1 MITLNSI
8 ATTAIST
15 ATGTAS
21 QEFAG
26 LVNEKLCRKVC
37 VNQSIQPS
45 ANVTYTIDSVTTID
59 TTTFVRIKATGVLT
73 YVPKGCNGCQTLTQ
87 SFTEYTT
94 IIFSNTAA
102 TAAPTIS
109 LNQGTSRGY
118 LANICC
124 MAASNY
130 EVATD
135 VTVTATY

>member
-1 MITLNSI
+1 MLILNSI

-45 ANVTYTIDSVTTID
+45 SNVTYTIDSITTIG

-94 IIFSNTAA
+94 IIFSNSAA
-102 TAAPTIS
+102 TAAPTVS

-118 LANICC
+118 LTNICC
-124 MAASNY
+124 STASNY

-135 VTVTATY
+135 VTVTAIY

>member
-1 MITLNSI
+1 MLILNSI

-45 ANVTYTIDSVTTID
+45 ANVTYTIDSITTID

-87 SFTEYTT
+87 SFTEYTN
-94 IIFSNTAA
+94 IIFSNSAA
-102 TAAPTIS
+102 TAAPTVS

>member
-26 LVNEKLCRKVC
+26 VVNEKLCRKVC
-37 VNQSIQPS
+37 VNQNIQPS
-45 ANVTYTIDSVTTID
+45 MSITYSVEDTKTVG
-59 TTTFVRIKATGVLT
+59 TTTFVRLKATGVIT

-94 IIFSNTAA
+94 IIFSNSAA
-102 TAAPTIS
+102 TTAPTIL
-109 LNQGTSRGY
+109 LNQGTSHGY
-118 LANICC
+118 LTNVCCLTAN
-124 MAASNY
+124 NY
-130 EVATD
+130 EIATD

>member
-37 VNQSIQPS
+37 VNQSIQPT
-45 ANVTYTIDSVTTID
+45 ANVTYTIDSITTIE

-94 IIFSNTAA
+94 IIFSNSAA
-102 TAAPTIS
+102 TATPTVS

-124 MAASNY
+124 TTASNY

>member
-1 MITLNSI
+1 MITLNAI

-21 QEFAG
+21 QEFAS

-45 ANVTYTIDSVTTID
+45 ANVTYTIDSITTID

-94 IIFSNTAA
+94 IIFSNSAA
-102 TAAPTIS
+102 TAAPTVS

-118 LANICC
+118 LANIYC
-124 MAASNY
+124 MSASNY
-130 EVATD
+130 EIATD

>member
-1 MITLNSI
+1 MITLNAI

-45 ANVTYTIDSVTTID
+45 ASVTYTIDSITTID

-94 IIFSNTAA
+94 IIFSNSAA
-102 TAAPTIS
+102 PAAPTIL

-124 MAASNY
+124 MTASNY

>member
-1 MITLNSI
+1 MITLNAI

-21 QEFAG
+21 QEFAS

-45 ANVTYTIDSVTTID
+45 ANVTYTIDSITTID

-94 IIFSNTAA
+94 IIFSNSAA
-102 TAAPTIS
+102 TAAPTVS

-118 LANICC
+118 LANIYC
-124 MAASNY
+124 MSASNY
-130 EVATD
+130 EIATD
-135 VTVTATY
+135 VAVTATY

>member
-1 MITLNSI
+1 MITLNAI

-37 VNQSIQPS
+37 VNQSFQPTAS
-45 ANVTYTIDSVTTID
+45 VTYSIDSVTTID
-59 TTTFVRIKATGVLT
+59 TTTFVRIKVSGILT

-94 IIFSNTAA
+94 IIFSNSAA
-102 TAAPTIS
+102 TAAPSVS
-109 LNQGTSRGY
+109 LTQGTSRGY
-118 LANICC
+118 LASIYCNT
-124 MAASNY
+124 ASNY

>member
-8 ATTAIST
+8 ATTAISE
-15 ATGTAS
+15 ATGTAT

-37 VNQSIQPS
+37 VNQSIQPT
-45 ANVTYTIDSVTTID
+45 ANVTYSVDSITTID
-59 TTTFVRIKATGVLT
+59 TTTFVRIKVAGVLT
-73 YVPKGCNGCQTLTQ
+73 YVPNGCNGCQTLTQ

-94 IIFSNTAA
+94 VIFSNSAA

-109 LNQGTSRGY
+109 LNQGTSHGY

>member
-1 MITLNSI
+1 MLILNSI

-87 SFTEYTT
+87 SFTEYTN
-94 IIFSNTAA
+94 IIFSNSAA
-102 TAAPTIS
+102 TAAPTVS

>member
-1 MITLNSI
+1 MLILNSI

-37 VNQSIQPS
+37 VNQSIQPT

-94 IIFSNTAA
+94 IIFSNSAA
-102 TAAPTIS
+102 TAAPTVS

-124 MAASNY
+124 MTASNY

-135 VTVTATY
+135 VTVTAIY

>member
-1 MITLNSI
+1 MIKLNAI

-45 ANVTYTIDSVTTID
+45 ASVTYTIDSITTID

-94 IIFSNTAA
+94 IIFSNSAA
-102 TAAPTIS
+102 TAAPTIL

-124 MAASNY
+124 MTASNY

>member
-37 VNQSIQPS
+37 VNQSIQPT
-45 ANVTYTIDSVTTID
+45 ANVTYTIDSVATIG
-59 TTTFVRIKATGVLT
+59 TTTFVRIKAAGVLT

-94 IIFSNTAA
+94 VIFSNSAA
-102 TAAPTIS
+102 TAAPTIL

-118 LANICC
+118 LASICC
-124 MAASNY
+124 TTASNY

>member
-1 MITLNSI
+1 MLILNSI

-94 IIFSNTAA
+94 IIFSNSAA
-102 TAAPTIS
+102 TAAPTVS

-124 MAASNY
+124 MTASNY
-130 EVATD
+130 EVVTD
-135 VTVTATY
+135 VTVTAIY

>member
-1 MITLNSI
+1 MLILNSI

-21 QEFAG
+21 QEFAS

-45 ANVTYTIDSVTTID
+45 ANVTYTIDSITTID

-94 IIFSNTAA
+94 IIFSNSAA
-102 TAAPTIS
+102 TAAPTVS

-118 LANICC
+118 LTNICC
-124 MAASNY
+124 STASNY

-135 VTVTATY
+135 VTVTAIY

>member
-1 MITLNSI
+1 MITLNAI

-15 ATGTAS
+15 ATGTAI

-37 VNQSIQPS
+37 VNQSFQPTAS
-45 ANVTYTIDSVTTID
+45 VTYSIDSVTTID
-59 TTTFVRIKATGVLT
+59 TTTFVRIKVSGILT

-94 IIFSNTAA
+94 VIFSNSAA
-102 TAAPTIS
+102 TAAPNVS

-118 LANICC
+118 LANVCC
-124 MAASNY
+124 MTASNY

>member
-37 VNQSIQPS
+37 VNQSFQPTAS
-45 ANVTYTIDSVTTID
+45 VTYSIDSVTTID
-59 TTTFVRIKATGVLT
+59 TTTFVRIKVSGILT

-94 IIFSNTAA
+94 VIFSNSAA
-102 TAAPTIS
+102 TAAPTVS

-118 LANICC
+118 LANVYCL
-124 MAASNY
+124 AASNY

>member
-1 MITLNSI
+1 MITLNAI
-8 ATTAIST
+8 ATTAISE

-21 QEFAG
+21 QEFTG

-37 VNQSIQPS
+37 VNQSIQPTIS
-45 ANVTYTIDSVTTID
+45 VTYTVDSVTTIG
-59 TTTFVRIKATGVLT
+59 TTTFVRIKATGILT
-73 YVPKGCNGCQTLTQ
+73 YVPSGCNGCQTLTQ

-94 IIFSNTAA
+94 IIFSNSAA

-124 MAASNY
+124 TIANNY